1 MHVLEVILLPLI
13 VSKNSQAKSEYR
25 SDFTIYFMAEV
36 PLISKIEK
44 NYIMNTGFVNEREA
58 KGHA

>member
-1 MHVLEVILLPLI
+1 MHFLEVILLPLI
-13 VSKNSQAKSEYR
+13 VSKNSQAKSDYR
-25 SDFTIYFMAEV
+25 SDFTIYFMAE
-36 PLISKIEK
+36 IEK